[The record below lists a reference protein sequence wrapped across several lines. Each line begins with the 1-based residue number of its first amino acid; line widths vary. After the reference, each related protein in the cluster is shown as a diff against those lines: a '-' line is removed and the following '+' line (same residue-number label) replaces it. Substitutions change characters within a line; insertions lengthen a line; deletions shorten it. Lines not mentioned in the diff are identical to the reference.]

1 MLITIISSPASQIQM
16 LLRRALGLGRVL
28 PRRALT
34 ASSTGTT
41 TDTTPTPPPQSC
53 DQKDD
58 TVEGRA
64 VTPEQDKQHY
74 MPEGMGQDPADQG
87 PSWLKPGESG
97 YESKEERIPFV
108 EDKLTG
114 EKVSARSHIFECP
127 SPFLD

>member
-1 MLITIISSPASQIQM
+1 M
-16 LLRRALGLGRVL
+16 LLRRALGLGRARGVL
-28 PRRALT
+28 PSRVLT
-34 ASSTGTT
+34 ASTGTP

-58 TVEGRA
+58 TVAGRV

-74 MPEGMGQDPADQG
+74 MPERMGQDPADQG
-87 PSWLKPGESG
+87 PSWLKPGETG

-114 EKVSARSHIFECP
+114 E
-127 SPFLD
+127 